1 MVSSYKDITAENI
14 KGRLDIRTTSG
25 SITANSIGK
34 NVDIISKYKPIQISH
49 VGGSLKI
56 DGQSCSV
63 MAEDIQGDVNISN
76 SYKYVILKQTM
87 GSIVVK
93 GSSSPI
99 EITGIK
105 KMPKDGG
112 IELITTYKP
121 ITLHLPES
129 ADVILSAYTTYGK
142 INSDFPVYLSSAK
155 NAAPE
160 AAEKKGST
168 LVRLETSGNITVK
181 KIKD

>member
-1 MVSSYKDITAENI
+1 
-14 KGRLDIRTTSG
+14 
-25 SITANSIGK
+25 
-34 NVDIISKYKPIQISH
+34 
-49 VGGSLKI
+49 
-56 DGQSCSV
+56 

-105 KMPKDGG
+105 KMPKDGR

-168 LVRLETSGNITVK
+168 VVRLETSGNITVK
-181 KIKD
+181 KIK